1 MTPRTQCRKLF
12 DWPPWAGRDG
22 THFSTP
28 SQPTLPRGIA
38 NQGYPISVG
47 TDLIPNS
54 RDRVVR
60 AVDTG
65 PRLHHSRRLGGPYSP
80 QCSDPLIHCREVNR
94 PVPHNRSCSIMGTAC
109 TAQGYSQSRLPHQC
123 GNPVGNVNSSIMG
136 TLHRVLMS

>member
-1 MTPRTQCRKLF
+1 M
-12 DWPPWAGRDG
+12 G
-22 THFSTP
+22 TAHTA
-28 SQPTLPRGIA
+28 QGIV

-60 AVDTG
+60 AVDTE
-65 PRLHHSRRLGGPYSP
+65 PRLQSQSAAWGSLQPAVMCP
-80 QCSDPLIHCREVNR
+80 PLHTLREVNR

-123 GNPVGNVNSSIMG
+123 GNPAGLIARSWAPSQGINVLDLIKTG
-136 TLHRVLMS
+136 FFFYRRCGHQG